1 AAAAA
6 ISFAPAAKA
15 SVITYDFTVNV
26 TSGPLSGTVDSGS
39 FSYDS
44 SSIVPGG
51 GQSNATGLLAA
62 LDFTFNGT
70 TYNATTANTGYLG
83 FDDAGNL
90 AGFDFG
96 TNCGVAKCT
105 VAAGTNEWSAHP
117 GFGEF
122 VYSTTTYDAYGYGD
136 VTYALVSVPVP
147 EPGSLALLGT
157 ALLGLGFAGLLRRR
171 SASR

>member
-1 AAAAA
+1 
-6 ISFAPAAKA
+6 APAAKA

-44 SSIVPGG
+44 SSIVLGG
-51 GQSNATGLLAA
+51 DNTATGLLTA

-70 TYNATTANTGYLG
+70 TYNATTANTGHLG

-90 AGFDFG
+90 AGFAFGNRCSAGGCAAGSG
-96 TNCGVAKCT
+96 TNDWFAQ
-105 VAAGTNEWSAHP
+105 P
-117 GFGEF
+117 GPQAF
-122 VYSTTTYDAYGYGD
+122 VYSTPTYNAFGFAN
-136 VTYALVSVPVP
+136 VSYALVP

-157 ALLGLGFAGLLRRR
+157 ALLGLGFAGFLRRR
-171 SASR
+171 WASR